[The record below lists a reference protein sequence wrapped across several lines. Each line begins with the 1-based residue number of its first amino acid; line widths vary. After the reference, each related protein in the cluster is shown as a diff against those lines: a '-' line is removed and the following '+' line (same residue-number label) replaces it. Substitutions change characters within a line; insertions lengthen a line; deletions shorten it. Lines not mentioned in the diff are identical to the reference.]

1 LTDVKLKDLAYIE
14 KKSQKFNR
22 AILSCTHKTQKT
34 IMHRMNSTT
43 TKFSRLVLL
52 LCGLVLS
59 SFRTVLFEDTTTFYV
74 LAPSGLNLRKDADP
88 NSAKLDLVPMGG
100 KVTLITAPATKNM
113 NIDQLSGGMAKV
125 KYGDKTG
132 FVFDGYLSKFPPPK
146 KAINTEGEYK
156 IETYVEKLR
165 EVPDATVL
173 HEEHTMDYGG
183 IYSSESSIHLST
195 QNWQEAFLIAKLLM
209 NIPPKLLYPKVNRAV
224 ETIIPNPDKKEQAW
238 SDELKVERNKTGQL
252 ISISYYYR
260 SEGGGWGAVI
270 SKSTEG
276 TETQKLLKIAYTGIA
291 D

>member
-1 LTDVKLKDLAYIE
+1 
-14 KKSQKFNR
+14 
-22 AILSCTHKTQKT
+22 
-34 IMHRMNSTT
+34 MHQMNSVT
-43 TKFSRLVLL
+43 TKFSMLALL

-88 NSAKLDLVPMGG
+88 NSAKLDLIPLGG
-100 KVTLITAPATKNM
+100 KVTLLTASTAKNLTV
-113 NIDQLSGGMAKV
+113 DQLSGGMAKV

-238 SDELKVERNKTGQL
+238 SDELKVERDKTGQL

-276 TETQKLLKIAYTGIA
+276 TETQKLLKIAYTGLA

>member
-1 LTDVKLKDLAYIE
+1 MRLTINFQKQLTLMGLA
-14 KKSQKFNR
+14 
-22 AILSCTHKTQKT
+22 
-34 IMHRMNSTT
+34 
-43 TKFSRLVLL
+43 VLL
-52 LCGLVLS
+52 ALFFA
-59 SFRTVLFEDTTTFYV
+59 FRFVETEDNTTFYV

-88 NSAKLDLVPMGG
+88 NSAKLELVPLGG
-100 KVTLITAPATKNM
+100 KVTLITPPAAKNM
-113 NIDQLSGGMAKV
+113 NIDQLSGGMAHV
-125 KYGDKTG
+125 KYGTKTG
-132 FVFDGYLSKFPPPK
+132 YIFDGYLSKFPPPK

-238 SDELKVERNKTGQL
+238 SDELKVERDKSGQL
-252 ISISYYYR
+252 IKISYYYR

-270 SKSTEG
+270 TRSTEG

>member
-1 LTDVKLKDLAYIE
+1 MIIFQKQLTFMGLAVL
-14 KKSQKFNR
+14 F
-22 AILSCTHKTQKT
+22 
-34 IMHRMNSTT
+34 
-43 TKFSRLVLL
+43 VLL
-52 LCGLVLS
+52 LA
-59 SFRTVLFEDTTTFYV
+59 FRLAEAEDASTLYV
-74 LAPSGLNLRKDADP
+74 LAPSGLNLRQAADP
-88 NSAKLDLVPMGG
+88 NSAKLELVPLGG
-100 KVTLITAPATKNM
+100 KVTLLAPPAAKNM
-113 NIDQLSGGMAKV
+113 NIDQLSGGMAQV
-125 KYGDKTG
+125 KYGTKTG
-132 FVFDGYLSKFPPPK
+132 YIFDGYLSKFPPPK

-238 SDELKVERNKTGQL
+238 SDELKVERDKTGQL
-252 ISISYYYR
+252 IKISYYYR

-270 SKSTEG
+270 SRSTEG

>member
-1 LTDVKLKDLAYIE
+1 MHQMIQSKHRLLLAGTAVL
-14 KKSQKFNR
+14 F
-22 AILSCTHKTQKT
+22 
-34 IMHRMNSTT
+34 
-43 TKFSRLVLL
+43 VLL
-52 LCGLVLS
+52 GIFCS
-59 SFRTVLFEDTTTFYV
+59 SFVEDTTTYYV

-88 NSAKLDLVPMGG
+88 NSAKLDLVPLGG
-100 KVTLITAPATKNM
+100 KVTLITAPAAKNM

-238 SDELKVERNKTGQL
+238 SDELKVERDKTGQL

>member
-1 LTDVKLKDLAYIE
+1 MIRSKQRLFFLGLAAL
-14 KKSQKFNR
+14 F
-22 AILSCTHKTQKT
+22 
-34 IMHRMNSTT
+34 
-43 TKFSRLVLL
+43 VLL
-52 LCGLVLS
+52 GA
-59 SFRTVLFEDTTTFYV
+59 FRYTKTEGETILYV
-74 LAPSGLNLRKDADP
+74 LAPSGLNLRQAADP
-88 NSAKLDLVPMGG
+88 NSAKLDLVPLGG
-100 KVTLITAPATKNM
+100 KITLIAPPAAKNM
-113 NIDQLSGGMAKV
+113 NIDQLSGGMAQV
-125 KYGDKTG
+125 KYGTKTG
-132 FVFDGYLSKFPPPK
+132 FIFDGYLSKFPPPK

-238 SDELKVERNKTGQL
+238 SDELKVERDKTGQL

-270 SKSTEG
+270 TRSKEESG
-276 TETQKLLKIAYTGIA
+276 GQKLLKISYTGIA